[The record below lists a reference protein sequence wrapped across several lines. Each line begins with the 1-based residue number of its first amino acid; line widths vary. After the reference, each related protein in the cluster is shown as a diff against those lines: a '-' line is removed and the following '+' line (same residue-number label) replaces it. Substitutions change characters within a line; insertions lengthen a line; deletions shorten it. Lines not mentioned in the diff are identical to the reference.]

1 VPPQLT
7 TRQSSPEV
15 QELHLAGSWHV
26 GDALP
31 PVPELVGSR
40 LAFDARDVTAWDSAL
55 LELTTRILRM
65 ARERGIE
72 VDRSGLPEGVQRL
85 LALADA
91 TPVERKKPRARPGL
105 LARIGLY
112 AIARK
117 DQAVGTLAAIGEL
130 SGAFIKLLGGHAH
143 VRRRDVWN
151 EMQAAGVSALGI
163 VGLVSALV
171 GLIIAFI
178 GAVQLQVFGATIY
191 VASLVGIAMVRDLG
205 ALMAAIVVA
214 GRTGAAYAAELGTM
228 RSTQELDAY
237 QTLGISPYELL
248 VLPRVLA
255 VTLMLP
261 VLCVYADLLGV
272 AGGAFV
278 SVVAMGIQPRLYLDQ
293 TIHAV
298 TLAHLFGGIVKATT
312 YGLLIGI
319 AGCFIGL
326 RAGRSAAGVGRAAT
340 SAVVMGIVLV
350 IVACGAYAVLFYR
363 LGL

>member
-1 VPPQLT
+1 M
-7 TRQSSPEV
+7 
-15 QELHLAGSWHV
+15 QELRFAGEWHV

-31 PVPELVGSR
+31 AVPELVGKKVV
-40 LAFDARDVTAWDSAL
+40 FDTREVTAWDSAL
-55 LELTTRILRM
+55 LEVATRVLRI
-65 ARERGIE
+65 ARERGVE
-72 VDRSGLPEGVQRL
+72 VDRGGLPEGVQRL
-85 LALADA
+85 VALAEA
-91 TPVERKKPRARPGL
+91 TPVERRVPPARPGL
-105 LARIGLY
+105 LARIGLRTIGHEVRLV
-112 AIARK
+112 AM
-117 DQAVGTLAAIGEL
+117 LAAIGEL
-130 SGAFIKLLGGHAH
+130 ARAFVNLLGGHAH
-143 VRRRDVWN
+143 VRRRDVWIQ
-151 EMQAAGVSALGI
+151 MQAAGVSALGI
-163 VGLVSALV
+163 VGLVAGLV

-178 GAVQLQVFGATIY
+178 GAVQLQLFGATIY

-228 RSTQELDAY
+228 RSTQELDALA
-237 QTLGISPYELL
+237 TLGISPYELL

-272 AGGAFV
+272 IGGAFV
-278 SVVAMGIQPRLYLDQ
+278 SVVAMGIPPRLYYDQ

-298 TLAHLFGGIVKATT
+298 TLTHLFGGIIKAAT
-312 YGLLIGI
+312 YGLLIGM

-350 IVACGAYAVLFYR
+350 IVACGIYAVLFYR